1 MGGGFRSRSNVVSAA
16 AAINIDLV
24 TVGDPGNV
32 ADTAADSGN
41 PAGQGAVAYTYQIGK
56 FDVTDNEYAAFL
68 TAKAA
73 GSDPYNLWDSIMQT
87 TADGGIDRT
96 GSGPY
101 TYTVKPG
108 QGNQPVVGVTWFD
121 ALRFVNWLDN
131 GQGNGN
137 TETGSYTLLGV
148 STPTPSNFRT
158 ISRNPGTQWVLPSE
172 DEWYKAAYYN
182 EQAARTPATGPIR
195 HAATRP
201 RPRRALRRNNSAN
214 FYNATTGYALTQ
226 STSLVSTFDYLTDV
240 GAYMVRLAPTG
251 RSTRVATFGSGTRRT
266 SWETVP
272 RGHAR
277 WSFATTYEL
286 NSPARNDGYAPANE
300 DYHVGFRVAYVPE
313 PGSLTLLA
321 AGAIASIVY
330 WRRWKLAT
338 K

>member
-1 MGGGFRSRSNVVSAA
+1 MFDKTMVRGLWVAAFVAAANVVSAA

-56 FDVTDNEYAAFL
+56 FDVTNNQYAAFL

-131 GQGNGN
+131 GQGNGD
-137 TETGSYTLLGV
+137 TETGSYTLLGG
-148 STPTPSNFRT
+148 TPTPSNFRT

-172 DEWYKAAYYN
+172 DEW
-182 EQAARTPATGPIR
+182 
-195 HAATRP
+195 
-201 RPRRALRRNNSAN
+201 
-214 FYNATTGYALTQ
+214 
-226 STSLVSTFDYLTDV
+226 
-240 GAYMVRLAPTG
+240 
-251 RSTRVATFGSGTRRT
+251 
-266 SWETVP
+266 
-272 RGHAR
+272 
-277 WSFATTYEL
+277 
-286 NSPARNDGYAPANE
+286 
-300 DYHVGFRVAYVPE
+300 
-313 PGSLTLLA
+313 
-321 AGAIASIVY
+321 
-330 WRRWKLAT
+330 
-338 K
+338 